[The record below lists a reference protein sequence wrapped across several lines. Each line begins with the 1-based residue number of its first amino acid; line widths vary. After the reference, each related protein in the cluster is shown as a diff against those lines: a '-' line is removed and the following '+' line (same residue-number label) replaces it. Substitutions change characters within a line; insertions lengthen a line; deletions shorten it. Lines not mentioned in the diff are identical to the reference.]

1 MLAAKGGAV
10 QKNTS
15 LIKLTTL
22 HTLLVKD
29 TMKRTQSI
37 VPKSWLTTSQ
47 GHLFQ
52 EKYEHK
58 KLFASEYGIKI
69 PH

>member
-1 MLAAKGGAV
+1 MLVAKGGAV

-15 LIKLTTL
+15 LIKMTILQ
-22 HTLLVKD
+22 TLLVKD
-29 TMKRTQSI
+29 AMKRTQSI

-47 GHLFQ
+47 CIFFQ
-52 EKYEHK
+52 EKYDHK